1 MKLFAVFLFSIFSL
15 CSCTNFSKKRAI
27 QNEMIGLWTIVEWSH
42 ESDSIINGA
51 LWIIDR
57 STCELPTFKINN
69 RTSRTGYSLSNNSD
83 HFTIRVE
90 GYGSFAGEYNV
101 LFSSEKTPPMD
112 TIIFENK
119 SRKFVLTKLE

>member
-1 MKLFAVFLFSIFSL
+1 MKLIKICFCSAFLL
-15 CSCTNFSKKRAI
+15 WSCTTFSKKRAI
-27 QNEMIGLWTIVEWSH
+27 QNELIGLWTIVEWSH

-57 STCELPTFKINN
+57 STCDVPTFKINN
-69 RTSRTGYSLSNNSD
+69 RNSRTGYSLRNKSD
-83 HFTIRVE
+83 DFNIRIE
-90 GYGSFAGEYNV
+90 GNGSFAGEYNV

>member
-1 MKLFAVFLFSIFSL
+1 MKLITICFCSAFLL

-27 QNEMIGLWTIVEWSH
+27 QKELIGLWTIVEWSH

-57 STCELPTFKINN
+57 SACDVPTFKINN
-69 RTSRTGYSLSNNSD
+69 RHSRTGYSLSKNSD

-101 LFSSEKTPPMD
+101 LFSSEKKPPMD